1 MSFFSIS
8 DALLVSVWLFLMLW
22 LIRSHSF
29 FRIQE
34 LQPRFITYVFLLK
47 VVAGFFL
54 TIIYTFYYTDR
65 ANADIYKYFDDSALM
80 TDALFH
86 KPGDFFRMLFGYEN
100 DNNYFNEQYYNHM
113 NNWFR
118 KYESNIYND
127 SHTIIRI
134 NAVLRIFSFGSFHVH
149 TLFSCFLSL
158 TGLVAL
164 YKAFKSF
171 FTGKE
176 KWMAYAIFLLPS
188 VLFWAS
194 GVLKESYLMF
204 GLGLLL
210 YSIMFLLNGDW
221 KKWSIYLALL
231 TGILLL
237 LYLKVYVLMAL
248 LPGIIGFVFVRKTSV
263 QLLFLKYGLVV
274 LVCLFGWVYFEKLF
288 PSWHMLEILVQ
299 KQQDFIRLSQAMN
312 SGSMLYTVPLDPDFL
327 SFIKAAPLAFT
338 NVLLRP
344 FPGESF
350 SPFLLIAS
358 AENAILLVAM
368 VLVVFRFQKP
378 NKDQLN
384 LIVFFLLFVVGLF
397 VLIGWVTPV
406 MGAIV
411 RYKVPALPFL
421 GMIVVMLMNIQG
433 KPSSEN
439 YSAKRSD

>member
-1 MSFFSIS
+1 
-8 DALLVSVWLFLMLW
+8 
-22 LIRSHSF
+22 
-29 FRIQE
+29 
-34 LQPRFITYVFLLK
+34 
-47 VVAGFFL
+47 
-54 TIIYTFYYTDR
+54 
-65 ANADIYKYFDDSALM
+65 
-80 TDALFH
+80 
-86 KPGDFFRMLFGYEN
+86 
-100 DNNYFNEQYYNHM
+100 
-113 NNWFR
+113 
-118 KYESNIYND
+118 
-127 SHTIIRI
+127 
-134 NAVLRIFSFGSFHVH
+134 
-149 TLFSCFLSL
+149 
-158 TGLVAL
+158 
-164 YKAFKSF
+164 
-171 FTGKE
+171 
-176 KWMAYAIFLLPS
+176 
-188 VLFWAS
+188 
-194 GVLKESYLMF
+194 
-204 GLGLLL
+204 
-210 YSIMFLLNGDW
+210 
-221 KKWSIYLALL
+221 
-231 TGILLL
+231 
-237 LYLKVYVLMAL
+237 
-248 LPGIIGFVFVRKTSV
+248 
-263 QLLFLKYGLVV
+263 
-274 LVCLFGWVYFEKLF
+274 
-288 PSWHMLEILVQ
+288 MLEILVQ